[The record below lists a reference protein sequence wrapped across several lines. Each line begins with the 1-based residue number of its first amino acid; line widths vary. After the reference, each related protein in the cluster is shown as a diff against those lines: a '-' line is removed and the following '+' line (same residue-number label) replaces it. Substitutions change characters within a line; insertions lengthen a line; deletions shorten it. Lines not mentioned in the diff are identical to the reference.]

1 MATTRLQVVGHRGA
15 AGLAPENTLAAFH
28 QALAL
33 GVDAVECD
41 VHLTRDGQLAVIHDA
56 SVDRT
61 TNGRGAI
68 RDLDAETIGRLDAG
82 GGEGVPFLP
91 QVLAV
96 VRGRAALAIELKASG
111 TAGPAVAIVRAA
123 GLLDAVVFISFDLGL
138 LAEVRALES
147 SAATGA
153 LFGEVPPDGISRAQ
167 ALGCAWVQS
176 DHRQADARL
185 VCAIHDAGLRA
196 LLWTPNET
204 DELQRS
210 LAMAPDAITTDR
222 PDRLLHLLG
231 RQPA

>member
-56 SVDRT
+56 AVDRT

-147 SAATGA
+147 SASTGA
-153 LFGEVPPDGISRAQ
+153 LFGEVPPDGIARAQ

-176 DHRQADARL
+176 DHRRADAGL

-222 PDRLLHLLG
+222 PDRLLYLLG
-231 RQPA
+231 RHPG